1 MDKTSLIIQ
10 NRLHEATVSLER
22 AHLIYCDENWKC
34 DYSVP
39 PFSSIGLILQGE
51 GVICIVKKTHSPDSR
66 PAIPCFL
73 PIHCRPFQH
82 LHPILITN
90 ISAILRSA
98 VMKQISSN

>member
-39 PFSSIGLILQGE
+39 PFSSIGLILQG
-51 GVICIVKKTHSPDSR
+51 GGR
-66 PAIPCFL
+66 YL
-73 PIHCRPFQH
+73 Y
-82 LHPILITN
+82 
-90 ISAILRSA
+90 
-98 VMKQISSN
+98 